1 MTLATGQG
9 RRTRSVLVAL
19 GILLAG
25 VSLARL
31 LIGDTVG
38 WPGPAI
44 LELRALRLGI
54 GLCVGAALAVSGA
67 LLQALLRNPLAS
79 PYILGLSSGATLG
92 YVLVG
97 FLPLAAW
104 PVALQLGADQTGAF
118 LGALAAMVL
127 VYALGQRRGWIDPV
141 TVLLVGVVINA
152 MNGAAIMF
160 LSVVATPNLRSHMT
174 LWMLGYMD
182 ENVSWALLTLVAGMT
197 LLGVGVATA
206 LGRAMDVAVFSTSE
220 AHSMGLDLRR
230 LRIVLFVLAGL
241 LTAGSV
247 LLAGPIG
254 FVGLVCP
261 HLVRLLIGPRHRPL
275 IVGSALGGAI
285 LIVAADTVIRVSSD
299 SLRTLLPIG
308 VLTALIGGPVFLL
321 CLWPRLGRRV
331 EG

>member
-1 MTLATGQG
+1 
-9 RRTRSVLVAL
+9 
-19 GILLAG
+19 
-25 VSLARL
+25 
-31 LIGDTVG
+31 
-38 WPGPAI
+38 
-44 LELRALRLGI
+44 
-54 GLCVGAALAVSGA
+54 
-67 LLQALLRNPLAS
+67 
-79 PYILGLSSGATLG
+79 
-92 YVLVG
+92 
-97 FLPLAAW
+97 
-104 PVALQLGADQTGAF
+104 
-118 LGALAAMVL
+118 
-127 VYALGQRRGWIDPV
+127 
-141 TVLLVGVVINA
+141 
-152 MNGAAIMF
+152 
-160 LSVVATPNLRSHMT
+160 
-174 LWMLGYMD
+174 
-182 ENVSWALLTLVAGMT
+182 
-197 LLGVGVATA
+197 
-206 LGRAMDVAVFSTSE
+206 
-220 AHSMGLDLRR
+220 MGLDLRR